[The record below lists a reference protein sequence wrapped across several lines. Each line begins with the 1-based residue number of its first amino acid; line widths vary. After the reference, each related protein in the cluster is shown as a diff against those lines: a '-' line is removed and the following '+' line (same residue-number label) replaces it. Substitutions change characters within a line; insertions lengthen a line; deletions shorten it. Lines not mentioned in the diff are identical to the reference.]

1 MKISN
6 KIDSVLENCLL
17 LIRIKNIVR
26 LSWESDIKFDL
37 IFEKQ
42 KCLKQYCYMFIV
54 VFLQN
59 TTIEYSSE
67 SLCVCVCVF
76 AP

>member
-17 LIRIKNIVR
+17 LIRIKNIVC

-42 KCLKQYCYMFIV
+42 KCLKV